1 MDLGLKGKVAMVTGV
16 GSQKGYGKGIALV
29 LAEEGCDL
37 VLCDVNIEG
46 VNQTAAEVKA
56 LGCKA
61 LACKVDVTNSS
72 EVNAAVKAALDEYGR
87 IDILVNNAGAM
98 TPHKLFVEKSEDE
111 WDTDININLRGV
123 LYCTRAALDQMI
135 SRKSGKIVNITS
147 IGLRKSNPCGSVY
160 DAAKGGVAALSR
172 VLAVELAQH
181 GINVNCVAPGMGLT
195 NFAGGAP
202 PKGIVAS
209 IEERIPNKRT
219 TYPRDIGNAV
229 AFLASDVS
237 SDIIGQSLGVDGG
250 ESIT

>member
-1 MDLGLKGKVAMVTGV
+1 MDLGFKGKVAMVTGV
-16 GSQKGYGKGIALV
+16 GSQIGYGKGIALV

>member
-37 VLCDVNIEG
+37 VLCDVDIEG
-46 VNQTAAEVKA
+46 ANQTAAEVKA
-56 LGCKA
+56 LGRKA

-72 EVNAAVKAALDEYGR
+72 EVNAAVKKALDEFGR

-98 TPHKLFVEKSEDE
+98 TPHKLFVEKTESE
-111 WDTDININLRGV
+111 WDRDIDINLRGV
-123 LYCTRAALDQMI
+123 MYCTRAVMDQMI
-135 SRKSGKIVNITS
+135 ARRSGKIVNITS

-160 DAAKGGVAALSR
+160 NAAKGAVAALSR

-195 NFAGGAP
+195 NFAGGNP
-202 PKGIVAS
+202 PKGVIDS
-209 IEERIPNKRT
+209 IKERIPAQRAT
-219 TYPRDIGNAV
+219 EPRDIGNAV

-237 SDIIGQSLGVDGG
+237 NDIIGQSLGVDGG

>member
-1 MDLGLKGKVAMVTGV
+1 MDLGFKGKVAMVTGV

-37 VLCDVNIEG
+37 VLCDVDIEG

-56 LGCKA
+56 LGRKA

-72 EVNAAVKAALDEYGR
+72 EVNAAVKKALDEFGR

-98 TPHKLFVEKSEDE
+98 TPHKLFIEKTESE
-111 WDTDININLRGV
+111 WDRDIDINLRGV
-123 LYCTRAALDQMI
+123 MYCTRAVLDQMI

-195 NFAGGAP
+195 NFAGGNP
-202 PKGIVAS
+202 PKGMIAG
-209 IEERIPNKRT
+209 IKERIPAQRAT
-219 TYPRDIGNAV
+219 EPRDIGNAV

-237 SDIIGQSLGVDGG
+237 CDIIGQSLGVDGG

>member
-1 MDLGLKGKVAMVTGV
+1 MELGLTGKVALITGA
-16 GSQKGYGKGIALV
+16 GGQKGYGKGIALG
-29 LAEEGCDL
+29 LAREGCD
-37 VLCDVNIEG
+37 VIVVDIDIEG
-46 VNQTAAEVKA
+46 AKQTAAEVEA
-56 LGCKA
+56 LGRTA
-61 LACKVDVTNSS
+61 L
-72 EVNAAVKAALDEYGR
+72 AVKADVAEATQVDEMAQTALAKFGR